1 MAAVEALLA
10 AGASLEA
17 ASRRNGAT
25 PLHLAARAGRAE
37 VVVRLL
43 NAGAALNQ
51 RNKRGETAL
60 SVASD
65 PLTIRSLLVRLPPP
79 RAHAHAALGARDA
92 AHAPRWRTRSTTLR
106 RRGAS
111 PRRRRGSRRVG
122 ARARGRR
129 IARALAF
136 RAAAALP
143 RQTHGR

>member
-79 RAHAHAALGARDA
+79 RARTHAALGAAETPCMHLR
-92 AHAPRWRTRSTTLR
+92 RTLATRLR

-111 PRRRRGSRRVG
+111 PCQRRASRRVG
-122 ARARGRR
+122 ARAWGQR
-129 IARALAF
+129 IACALAF